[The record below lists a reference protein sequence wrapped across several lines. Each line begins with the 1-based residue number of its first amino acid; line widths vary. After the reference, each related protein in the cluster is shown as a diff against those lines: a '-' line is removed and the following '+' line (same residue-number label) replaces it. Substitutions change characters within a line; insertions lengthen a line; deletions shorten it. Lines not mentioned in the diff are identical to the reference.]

1 MYSELLPR
9 LVQDRPEA
17 SSGHRASPDIL
28 SFGKKSEDGFPLG
41 REQTVLD
48 LTYRFCSFSYLT
60 VIDSRSDVNSVPL
73 RAKERYPAL
82 SLSNCFIAVR
92 FTNMDISFFCYK
104 KTGMGGSYE

>member
-28 SFGKKSEDGFPLG
+28 SFGKQSEDGFPPG

-48 LTYRFCSFSYLT
+48 LTYRFCSISLYFT
-60 VIDSRSDVNSVPL
+60 VLDSRSGVNSVTNETCVHHT
-73 RAKERYPAL
+73 RNNENESACQGYFIFKEISHAKERL
-82 SLSNCFIAVR
+82 
-92 FTNMDISFFCYK
+92 
-104 KTGMGGSYE
+104 